1 MKKPSP
7 EIFRK
12 VIEITGSAPEEVI
25 FVDDTEENV
34 RSAVNVGIK
43 GVLFIS
49 PEKLREEFKGMGLL

>member
-12 VIEITGSAPEEVI
+12 VIEITGGAPEEVI
-25 FVDDTEENV
+25 FVDDSEENV
-34 RSAVNVGIK
+34 RSAVNVGMK
-43 GVLFIS
+43 GVLFSS